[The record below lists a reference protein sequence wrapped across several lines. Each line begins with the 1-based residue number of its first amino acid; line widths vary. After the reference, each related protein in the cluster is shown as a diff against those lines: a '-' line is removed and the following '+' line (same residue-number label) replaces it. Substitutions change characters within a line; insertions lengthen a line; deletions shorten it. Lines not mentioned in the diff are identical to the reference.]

1 MLRFF
6 ALAIVFTVTPVT
18 ASESIHLIKSG
29 SFRSVTHDPQN
40 IWQDG
45 ELKPFAPEKGQ
56 VGADITEYRAKG
68 ANGSMW
74 LVSQIL
80 SEDCSLQLCP
90 ARLVKITADGS
101 KKLLV
106 DDMMHIGGP
115 FLVNGKTLINGNY
128 RFNISPP

>member
-6 ALAIVFTVTPVT
+6 ALALLFTVTPVF
-18 ASESIHLIKSG
+18 AGESIQLMKSG

-68 ANGSMW
+68 TNGSMW

-90 ARLVKITADGS
+90 ARLVKISADGS

-115 FLVNGKTLINGNY
+115 FVLSGKTLINGDY
-128 RFNISPP
+128 RFKMSQP